1 MDTQTWTW
9 QLPVA
14 LRFGP
19 GALSAVA
26 AELGGRPCV
35 VLALEPAEALGW
47 RDTWTQALGR
57 SLVGWLSVPEGLSTV
72 SMARQLSI
80 PLWPLLARPD
90 PPVLVALGGGSVMDL
105 AKFLRCRP
113 EGHDFEA
120 LAAAVRRREAWPPL
134 QRAPLWLVPT
144 TAATGSEVT
153 RWATLWDT
161 DSEAVQKLSFDE
173 DFGWADRAFVDPELS
188 ASCPVEVMR
197 DGALDALAHALEAIW
212 NRHANPVSDALAM
225 SAASRILAI
234 LPQAL
239 AQPLEPAWRAE
250 LSLAALTAGI
260 AFSQTRT
267 ALAHALSYA
276 VTLEQGLP
284 HGRACAIWLP
294 MVWRLAIG
302 ISPPVDHRLGQ
313 LFACPA
319 DEGAARLEHWLMAV
333 GVSPSPQAHGV
344 ADAAQRVIQALSSDR
359 GRTFI
364 GSMRPGQPEAARPPH
379 NNINVQHERQL

>member
-1 MDTQTWTW
+1 MDMHTWTW
-9 QLPVA
+9 QLPVT

-19 GALSAVA
+19 GALAAVA

-35 VLALEPAEALGW
+35 VLALEPAQALGW
-47 RDTWTQALGR
+47 RDTWSAALGP
-57 SLVGWLSVPEGLSTV
+57 SLRAWVPVPEGLSTL
-72 SMARQLSI
+72 SLARQLSATV
-80 PLWPLLARPD
+80 WPLLARPD

-105 AKFLRCRP
+105 AKLLRCRP
-113 EGHDFEA
+113 EGQGFEA

-161 DSEAVQKLSFDE
+161 DTDAVQKLSFDE
-173 DFGWADRAFVDPELS
+173 PFGWADRAFVDPELS

-212 NRHANPVSDALAM
+212 NRHANPVSDTLAM
-225 SAASRILAI
+225 SAASRILGT
-234 LPQAL
+234 LPKAL
-239 AQPLEPAWRAE
+239 AQPHEAAWRVD
-250 LSLAALTAGI
+250 LSLAALTAGM

-302 ISPPVDHRLGQ
+302 ISGPVDCLLGQ
-313 LFACPA
+313 LFGCPA

-344 ADAAQRVIQALSSDR
+344 ADAAQRVIQALSSER
-359 GRTFI
+359 GRNFI
-364 GSMRPGQPEAARPPH
+364 GSMRPAQAEASRAAA
-379 NNINVQHERQL
+379 QQLQRST

>member
-1 MDTQTWTW
+1 M
-9 QLPVA
+9 
-14 LRFGP
+14 
-19 GALSAVA
+19 
-26 AELGGRPCV
+26 
-35 VLALEPAEALGW
+35 
-47 RDTWTQALGR
+47 
-57 SLVGWLSVPEGLSTV
+57 
-72 SMARQLSI
+72 
-80 PLWPLLARPD
+80 
-90 PPVLVALGGGSVMDL
+90 
-105 AKFLRCRP
+105 
-113 EGHDFEA
+113 
-120 LAAAVRRREAWPPL
+120 AAAVRRREAWPPL

-173 DFGWADRAFVDPELS
+173 DFGWADRAFVDPQLS
-188 ASCPVEVMR
+188 VSCPVEVMR
-197 DGALDALAHALEAIW
+197 DGALDALSHALEAIW

-225 SAASRILAI
+225 SAASRILDA
-234 LPQAL
+234 LPKAL
-239 AQPLEPAWRAE
+239 AQPQEPAWRTE

-302 ISPPVDHRLGQ
+302 ISRPVDHLLGR

-344 ADAAQRVIQALSSDR
+344 ADAAQRVIQALSSER
-359 GRTFI
+359 GRNFI
-364 GSMRPGQPEAARPPH
+364 GSMRPAQPEGCAAA
-379 NNINVQHERQL
+379 QQLQRST